1 MPPYLSR
8 IIFAAV
14 ALSMGAGAALA
25 APIQRYSTAALQGAQ
40 RAGKPVLVDV
50 HANWCPTCRRQA
62 PTIEAISRDP
72 AFARLT
78 ILKLDYDT
86 QVAEKTALGVRM
98 QSTLI
103 VFRGPRE
110 RGRAV
115 GITDPAQIRT
125 LAALAL
131 K

>member
-1 MPPYLSR
+1 VLN
-8 IIFAAV
+8 A
-14 ALSMGAGAALA
+14 
-25 APIQRYSTAALQGAQ
+25 AQ

-50 HANWCPTCRRQA
+50 HADWCPTCRRQA
-62 PTIEAISRDP
+62 PTIEALSRDP
-72 AFARLT
+72 AFSRLV

-86 QVAEKTALGVRM
+86 QPAERTALGVRM

-103 VFRGPRE
+103 VFNGSRE

-115 GITDPAQIRT
+115 GITDPAKIRA
-125 LAALAL
+125 LAASAL